1 MKTTAGIF
9 LLNKNMDVLIGHP
22 TNHPEN
28 FWSIPKG
35 EFTHPDDPFKEALR
49 ELEEETNIFLE
60 GKIKHHKLNPKVY
73 KSNKKIL
80 YSFIVLESENN
91 FDLSIFNL
99 KCNSYFE
106 YKGVLL
112 PEFDR
117 VEWSSIERAIDLVH
131 ESQKDQL
138 KHIYSSFQF

>member
-9 LLNKNMDVLIGHP
+9 LINRSMKVLIGHP

-35 EFTHPDDPFKEALR
+35 EFTSPNDPFKEALR
-49 ELEEETNIFLE
+49 ELEEETNISLK
-60 GKIKHHKLNPKVY
+60 GDIKYHKLDTRVY

-80 YSFIVLESENN
+80 YSFLIKESEND
-91 FDLSIFNL
+91 FDLSIFNV

-106 YKGVLL
+106 YKGNSL
-112 PEFDR
+112 PEFDK
-117 VEWSSIERAIDLVH
+117 VEWFNLETAIDLVH

-138 KHIYSSFQF
+138 RHIYSSFQS